1 MSGRPSRPPRT
12 LRMPSPAVTL
22 SIALAGALG
31 GLAVLRGVFDTDYF
45 WHFATGRLIVQTG
58 SIPRTDPFS
67 FTWFG
72 QPWIS
77 DQWLSELFIYR
88 LVELVGIR
96 VGLFIFG
103 VLAAVAFGI
112 LMLGV
117 VRFGARFLAA
127 AAAGVLAAAVALP
140 QITMRPQ
147 VLSLPL
153 LAAVI
158 VLLLH
163 ARPERRWTMLI
174 LPPLFLVWANLH
186 GMYVVGLGVGFVY
199 LIATLLGRTP
209 MAGAWRWLL
218 AAGFLSLLATMV
230 TPLGPYGIIYSLS
243 FGDPN
248 DWGAQNISEWQSP
261 NFHDPQVL
269 PLLALIVAVVALGG
283 GAGPGWLRTIGLAG
297 IVMSLLAVRSIGV
310 GALMAMPPLA
320 LALDARLPRRA
331 AAPGRPVPQ
340 VAGRRWIEL
349 ATAVLVVVG
358 VTAGSFARV
367 SGQPEVSN
375 ARFPVRGTTYLEQH
389 DPTARVLTRY
399 GWGGYLLEQLAP
411 LGGRVFADGRMHKY
425 APQVIADYS
434 TIVAVGDG
442 WQSLLQHYEVG
453 ALLLSPE
460 MALARGPAQQAGW
473 CEVYHDDLQVLLLRT
488 CDQLGS

>member
-1 MSGRPSRPPRT
+1 MPRT
-12 LRMPSPAVTL
+12 PSPALTL
-22 SIALAGALG
+22 TIALAGALG

-45 WHFATGRLIVQTG
+45 WHFATGRLIVETG
-58 SIPRTDPFS
+58 AIPRTDPFS

-72 QPWIS
+72 QPWVS

-88 LVELVGIR
+88 LVELVGIKI
-96 VGLFIFG
+96 GLFIFG
-103 VLAAVAFGI
+103 VIAAVAFGI
-112 LMLGV
+112 LMVGM
-117 VRFGARFLAA
+117 VRAGAGHLAA
-127 AAAGVLAAAVALP
+127 GGAGVLAAAVALP

-163 ARPERRWTMLI
+163 AHPERRWALLV
-174 LPPLFLVWANLH
+174 LPPLFLLWANLH

-209 MAGAWRWLL
+209 MAPVWRWVL
-218 AAGFLSLLATMV
+218 AAGLLSLLAAMV
-230 TPLGPYGIIYSLS
+230 TPLGPYGIVYSLS

-269 PLLALIVAVVALGG
+269 PLLLLVIAFVALAGR
-283 GAGPGWLRTIGLAG
+283 AGPGWLRTIGVAG

-310 GALMAMPPLA
+310 GALMATPA
-320 LALDARLPRRA
+320 LAFGIDARLRGRA
-331 AAPGRPVPQ
+331 SAPGRPDLRAP
-340 VAGRRWIEL
+340 ARRWIEL
-349 ATAVLVVVG
+349 GAAVLVAVA
-358 VTAGSFARV
+358 VTVGSFGRV
-367 SGQPEVSN
+367 SGQADVSN
-375 ARFPVRGTTYLEQH
+375 TRFPVRGAAYLEQH
-389 DPTARVLTRY
+389 LPSARVLTRY

-425 APQVIADYS
+425 APRVIADYS
-434 TIVAVGDG
+434 TIVAVEDG
-442 WQSLLQHYEVG
+442 WEALLQQYGVE

-460 MALARGPAQQAGW
+460 MALARGPAQEAGW
-473 CEVYHDDLQVLLLRT
+473 CEAYRDSLQVLLLRT